1 MINEQDNVYRK
12 HCNCLV
18 ELREYINHHNRSL
31 IRVWCVNHSKWLHT
45 LTDREV
51 RLLNEQN

>member
-18 ELREYINHHNRSL
+18 ELRGYINHHNRSL
-31 IRVWCVNHSKWLHT
+31 IRVWCVDHSKWLHT
-45 LTDREV
+45 LTDQEV